1 MLQYI
6 YKVERR
12 SEMYI
17 DDMEYNFNFKNQ
29 FKEIGSCMEFSEYD
43 ENTFDYIDDFQK
55 GDFESSMEFAEFE
68 FENEDLSY

>member
-1 MLQYI
+1 
-6 YKVERR
+6 
-12 SEMYI
+12 MYI

-55 GDFESSMEFAEFE
+55 GDFENSMEFAEFE